1 MPFCATTKIK
11 RRQFVRL
18 TQSNTVSDYNTEASQ
33 SQNVS
38 VSDVSSKDAQ
48 KALAGSTV
56 AEKQGFID
64 TCSIFCR
71 SYEMLTSGVRQVQCY
86 RRCLPMQVCE
96 QDMVVEQMFC
106 NSNEQIAKG
115 NSKLV
120 GCAMKCCQ
128 TDGCNLNML
137 LEPDMYENDCVNHV
151 ERGDFECQ
159 AGHDKT
165 KRQRCRGIGDN
176 TLLSPVD
183 GMTEC
188 KGGFGWYACSL
199 SSRAWRSSW
208 QLACLSA
215 AACLRARAPS
225 DEPSHTI
232 HTSPTS
238 HCTNL

>member
-215 AACLRARAPS
+215 AACLRAPS
-225 DEPSHTI
+225 DELSHTI